1 MTLTDLWHRP
11 YLGPIIVYVLVIIL
25 IVLMRILIPGDY
37 AFSFAAILMFSIPFI
52 LRSEMKGFRWD
63 AKGFLTGLVVSF
75 VILILYVILILV
87 FTDHTINTSRI
98 TSSLIIVQLFFIS
111 IPEEVF
117 FRGYLQEKLGNNL
130 KGVVIVSFLFALGH
144 FFTICLLDGFQGL
157 VCAQNLLTFF
167 PSIVMGYLYLKTGTL
182 WGSIVFHFLSNIV
195 YISTGGI

>member
-117 FRGYLQEKLGNNL
+117 FRGYLQEKLGHNL
-130 KGVVIVSFLFALGH
+130 KSVVVVSFLFALGH
-144 FFTICLLDGFQGL
+144 FFTICLLGGFHGL
-157 VCAQNLLTFF
+157 VCAQNFLTFF

-182 WGSIVFHFLSNIV
+182 WGSIIFHFLSNIV

>member
-144 FFTICLLDGFQGL
+144 FFTICLLGGFQGL

>member
-1 MTLTDLWHRP
+1 MSSTNLRQWP
-11 YLGPIIVYVLVIIL
+11 YSGPIIVYVLVIIL
-25 IVLMRILIPGDY
+25 IVLMRMLLPGDY

-52 LRSEMKGFRWD
+52 MRSELKGFRWD
-63 AKGFLTGLVVSF
+63 AKGFFAGLAVSIF
-75 VILILYVILILV
+75 ILILYAILILV
-87 FTDHTINTSRI
+87 FTDHKINLSRI

-130 KGVVIVSFLFALGH
+130 KSVLVVSFMFALGH
-144 FFTICLLDGFQGL
+144 FFTICLLGKFHGL
-157 VCAQNLLTFF
+157 VCAQNFLTFF

-182 WGSIVFHFLSNIV
+182 WSSIIFHFLSNIV